1 MSRPSLPNVLYLH
14 SHDTGRYVQPY
25 GHPVPTPN
33 IQRLADQGVLF
44 RRAFCAAPT
53 CSASRACLL
62 TGQYGLR
69 RQEDA
74 WRGFFFR
81 IGQRPLSLYYEDIAG
96 DLEGTVG
103 RVLDELRIARAKDG
117 LLARQPL
124 SRQSDEL
131 SESWVQSY
139 LEDVSRR

>member
-1 MSRPSLPNVLYLH
+1 MSRSSPPNILYLH

-25 GHPVPTPN
+25 GHAIPTPN
-33 IQRLADQGVLF
+33 IQRLADQGVQF
-44 RRAFCAAPT
+44 RKAFCAAPT

-62 TGQYGLR
+62 TGQR
-69 RQEDA
+69 R
-74 WRGFFFR
+74 
-81 IGQRPLSLYYEDIAG
+81 LSLFYEDIAG

-103 RVLDELRIARAKDG
+103 RVIDMLRIERPPAP

-124 SRQSDEL
+124 NRQSDDL